1 MKDEHVSIDMDPPDY
16 GRKGGIL
23 LTEETMDF
31 VGSRSERSLK
41 QYYLGCSCSVCY
53 QRYQFS
59 KGYHCCD
66 SKSRCN
72 VRRYEKCDDLEETVD
87 ACSAPVERKCEE
99 IKQVEEYSKLA
110 LIININIHTKI

>member
-1 MKDEHVSIDMDPPDY
+1 MKDDHVSIDMEPSYY
-16 GRKGGIL
+16 GRTGGVL
-23 LTEETMDF
+23 LKEDSMDF
-31 VGSRSERSLK
+31 IGNSMSERSLK

-87 ACSAPVERKCEE
+87 ACSAPVERECEE
-99 IKQVEEYSKLA
+99 MKQVQGY
-110 LIININIHTKI
+110 TKV